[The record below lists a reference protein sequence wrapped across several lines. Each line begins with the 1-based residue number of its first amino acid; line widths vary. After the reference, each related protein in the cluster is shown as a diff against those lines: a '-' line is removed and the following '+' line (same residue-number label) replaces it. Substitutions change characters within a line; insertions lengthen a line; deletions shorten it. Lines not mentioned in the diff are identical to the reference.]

1 MARYFITFKP
11 NSSLAGKVMVI
22 TGLTKQTVNDLINR
36 EYSKAVEMIYDEQT
50 FASVMPAVYSCTD
63 QWVAYGTECVFTER
77 NCDGKSTAEFLYPVS
92 KHTEPYQA
100 HSVSVA
106 DITKWFKT
114 AKPYP
119 TTSDLFTQLGA
130 MYEEVAESVS
140 ALNNQLIEEHA
151 SDMKLATLHTKIQ
164 NAKLALED
172 LASALYK
179 SEGFLLSDKTKIE
192 LLDALADI
200 TVTTTGSAQYAGF
213 DFDKALTNVN
223 QSNWSKFED
232 GKPVLNE
239 DDKIMKGKD
248 YFKPELSKFI

>member
-11 NSSLAGKVMVI
+11 NSSLAYKVMVMN
-22 TGLTKQTVNDLINR
+22 GLTKQTVHDLINR
-36 EYSKAVEMIYDEQT
+36 EYGKAVSMIFDEPT
-50 FASVMPAVYSCTD
+50 FANVMPATYSCTD
-63 QWVAYGTECVFTER
+63 QWIPYGTECVFTER

-92 KHTEPYQA
+92 KHTEPYKA

-114 AKPYP
+114 AKPHP
-119 TTSDLFTQLGA
+119 TNSDLFTQLGA
-130 MYEEVAESVS
+130 MYEEVEESVV
-140 ALNNQLIEEHA
+140 ALSNEIVRADLGEKQVDLHG
-151 SDMKLATLHTKIQ
+151 KLQ
-164 NAKLALED
+164 VVQLALHD
-172 LASALYK
+172 LSQALYK
-179 SEGFLLSDKTKIE
+179 SAGFPLSDSTKIE

-213 DFDKALTNVN
+213 DFDGALTNVN

-239 DDKIMKGKD
+239 NGKIMKGKD
-248 YFKPELSKFI
+248 YFKPELGKFI